1 MKRSDLAYIM
11 KNSAGGSEKIFEEK
25 LAQVKQYLHFRVN
38 DRDFA
43 RRILSHF
50 ATSWRESGRMF
61 EENRS
66 LSNNYVKDSASL
78 SCSMV
83 DVATVILG

>member
-1 MKRSDLAYIM
+1 M
-11 KNSAGGSEKIFEEK
+11 KNSAGGSEKNFEET
-25 LAQVKQYLHFRVN
+25 LAQVKQYLNFRVN

-43 RRILSHF
+43 RRILNHF

-61 EENRS
+61 EEHRS
-66 LSNNYVKDSASL
+66 LSNNYDLDNASL

-83 DVATVILG
+83 DVATEIFG